1 MQCESII
8 PLALCASEAAALI
21 GVGKS
26 CFYEMHA
33 SGRLGPLPISLT
45 SKKKVWLRKELE
57 RWCEH
62 RCPPRGEW
70 LQILKEQ
77 NDNGDKK

>member
-8 PLALCASEAAALI
+8 PLALCASDAAALI

-45 SKKKVWLRKELE
+45 SKKKVWLRGEIEL
-57 RWCEH
+57 WCAH
-62 RCPPRGEW
+62 RMPSRDKW

-77 NDNGDKK
+77 NGDSDKK